1 MACPSSSSPPQ
12 TTDFKA
18 LSASFLRDFL
28 MGGLAGG
35 ISKTFVA
42 PVERVKLLLQ
52 LQDASTQIGHQEGQI
67 KKYEGLKDCFVR
79 VHREQGLYSFWR
91 GNWANVVRYF
101 PTQALNFACKEKYQ
115 KLFVRHDP
123 KQDFWKFFAETLASG
138 GAAGATSL
146 SFVYPLDFARTRLG
160 ADVGK
165 VQAER
170 QFTGLNDCIR
180 KIYQELNF
188 AKRGGARSHNAPR
201 TNLFMP
207 QDGVSF
213 RLSLAFR
220 AMLPSDKKVNHPV
233 MRNFAIGL
241 GVETAAGVIA
251 YPLDTV
257 RRRMMMQAL
266 RSDTL
271 YRNTWDCAGRIA
283 REEGVAAYYKG
294 CASNIVRGVGGA
306 IVLVLY
312 DEMKRFVAS

>member
-138 GAAGATSL
+138 GATSL

-180 KIYQELNF
+180 KIYQEFGIPGLYRGF
-188 AKRGGARSHNAPR
+188 LVSVAGIIVYRAAFFGLYDTAK
-201 TNLFMP
+201 
-207 QDGVSF
+207 
-213 RLSLAFR
+213 

>member
-1 MACPSSSSPPQ
+1 MAAPSAAPSSSA
-12 TTDFKA
+12 DFRAQSK
-18 LSASFLRDFL
+18 SFLQDFL
-28 MGGLAGG
+28 MGGVAGG
-35 ISKTFVA
+35 ISKTVVA
-42 PVERVKLLLQ
+42 PIERVKLLLQ
-52 LQDASTQIGHQEGQI
+52 LQDASTQIGHQAGQI
-67 KKYEGLKDCFVR
+67 RKYEGLKDCFVR
-79 VHREQGLYSFWR
+79 VYREQGFLSFWR

-123 KQDFWKFFAETLASG
+123 KKDFWKFFAEMLAAG

-146 SFVYPLDFARTRLG
+146 AFVYPLDFARTRLG

-170 QFTGLNDCIR
+170 QFTGLNDCIQ
-180 KIYQELNF
+180 KIYKEFGIPGLYRGF
-188 AKRGGARSHNAPR
+188 LVSVAGIIVYRAAFFGLYDTAKA
-201 TNLFMP
+201 
-207 QDGVSF
+207 V
-213 RLSLAFR
+213 
-220 AMLPSDKKVNHPV
+220 LPSDKKTSHPV

-251 YPLDTV
+251 YPFDTV

-271 YRNTWDCAGRIA
+271 YRNTWNCASRIV
-283 REEGVAAYYKG
+283 REEGITAYYKG
-294 CASNIVRGVGGA
+294 CGSNVVRGVGGA

-312 DEMKRFVAS
+312 DEMKRFVAP

>member
-42 PVERVKLLLQ
+42 PMERVKLLLQ

-180 KIYQELNF
+180 KIYQEFGIPGLYRGF
-188 AKRGGARSHNAPR
+188 LVSVAGIIVYRAAFFGLYDTAK
-201 TNLFMP
+201 
-207 QDGVSF
+207 
-213 RLSLAFR
+213 

>member
-180 KIYQELNF
+180 KIYQEFGIPGLYRGF
-188 AKRGGARSHNAPR
+188 LVSVAGIIVYRAAFFGLYDTAK
-201 TNLFMP
+201 
-207 QDGVSF
+207 
-213 RLSLAFR
+213 